1 MDHLSG
7 AGQALM
13 EVVAERLLAEAKS
26 NETLLDKAKRC
37 CQSNG
42 NSSPRGRGKP
52 KPNSRLGEDCLPGG
66 QCGGSS
72 LLVDCPADEMAF
84 LSEVVVD

>member
-1 MDHLSG
+1 MFTRPFLN
-7 AGQALM
+7 ARYAA
-13 EVVAERLLAEAKS
+13 VAAESYQMA
-26 NETLLDKAKRC
+26 RC

-42 NSSPRGRGKP
+42 NWSPRGRKEP